1 MDMTIANLIRF
12 NEFLDSTID
21 PRKLDEKYIT
31 SRQVELEDI
40 SKNSDVA
47 CVPFIALSYAKLMEL
62 TVLLAGKYSDNCQI
76 VDFGDLVAN
85 PRRMDVC
92 ILNTRLIKE
101 EYGITDGVPSW
112 FKRRV
117 HECVGSRYSEDL
129 GRMDVDPYFLLHFVE
144 KGLLLGTVTKERHGR
159 LSDQFRECILGDPQL
174 AFSEYVEEVKPVAHH
189 PGKVLGC
196 GGGRVE
202 CLDVA
207 SWLARST
214 VLNIVKGPLKT
225 DLMDVLREAMSND
238 YLKSIN
244 QRFEKALNSLHYVSI
259 GRQNF
264 ANFPYDDEVPTAE
277 WAEIN
282 NTLCHFTMDGYDEI
296 QSELD
301 KSFSNP
307 YYKSPFLSGLL
318 CNIPKTQGTDLTQMR
333 RNVM

>member
-21 PRKLDEKYIT
+21 PRKLDEEYIT

-40 SKNSDVA
+40 SKNSDVD
-47 CVPFIALSYAKLMEL
+47 CVPFIALSYAKLLEL
-62 TVLLAGKYSDNCQI
+62 TVLLAGRYSDNCQI
-76 VDFGDLVAN
+76 VDFGDLVVN

-92 ILNTRLIKE
+92 ILNTGLIKE
-101 EYGITDGVPSW
+101 EYGITDGIPSW
-112 FKRRV
+112 FKGQV

-129 GRMDVDPYFLLHFVE
+129 GRMDVDPSLLVDFVE
-144 KGLLLGTVTKERHGR
+144 KGLLLGTVTKERHRR
-159 LSDQFRECILGDPQL
+159 LSDQFRDCILDDPQL
-174 AFSEYVEEVKPVAHH
+174 AFSEYIEEARPVAHN

-196 GGGRVE
+196 GCGRVE

-207 SWLARST
+207 SWLAGST

-225 DLMDVLREAMSND
+225 DLMAVLREAMSND
-238 YLKSIN
+238 YLKSIDTKV
-244 QRFEKALNSLHYVSI
+244 EKALDSLHYVSI

-264 ANFPYDDEVPTAE
+264 ANFPYDDEVPIAE

-307 YYKSPFLSGLL
+307 YYKSHFLSGLL
-318 CNIPKTQGTDLTQMR
+318 CNMPKTQDAALTRMSR
-333 RNVM
+333 KIM